1 MSLFL
6 LKFKLK
12 KNCYEVYQDS
22 RPPTS
27 LDLFEILHAN
37 VFSVK
42 QKKCLVTS
50 MSKII
55 VIKTNARRK

>member
-27 LDLFEILHAN
+27 LDLFEILHAS

-42 QKKCLVTS
+42 QKNVLLQ
-50 MSKII
+50 
-55 VIKTNARRK
+55 A